1 MLGMIPKETKDQIND
16 LYRRA
21 IQLEQELLP
30 VVERMSGDKRRLLD
44 LARQEIATALMF
56 MKDAGAKR

>member
-56 MKDAGAKR
+56 MKDAWAKR